1 MNKFNLPIQS
11 IILIWFIKYF
21 YLTRKM
27 SEDES
32 INSDEIPSD
41 KSSDSSQD
49 EEKEEKALSNLKSTL
64 NIKQKQELNPA
75 DDSKENNNKIFF
87 KGNTSL
93 NETEKNVQTTKSQKI
108 NFSDVFKTFQ
118 GDIKNETS
126 RANLSRAVKNFGI
139 NKEEENDGNKKLNK
153 KEEINRIKTNFN
165 EQKEEKKLER
175 ETSYLAVG
183 NDITKYQPRVK
194 SLREA
199 DVVDFTQDDS
209 KKVRHIG
216 SKTLKEI
223 SASQN
228 NMNKKDKKDQSNDMN
243 VKIKN
248 ILINNNC
255 ISDDA
260 VIQKETQELKNI
272 NPEEL
277 RRRYNELKQ
286 LRVRLLQKEIENKRK
301 AKIKSKLYHKIKKN
315 KKIKE
320 ENDLLEQ
327 LGEVDPEAVQQY
339 IDKKRNDRVQERM
352 KLKHGLNSKFL
363 RTIKRYHFDKD
374 QQVKEAIKDNY
385 QERDKL
391 LQRIQGKENDYDE
404 NEEEENYEEE
414 ENEREDESQEG
425 VTNENGE
432 KNVVMNFDDKKDNK
446 NKKKNTKTENNEK
459 MGVFSM
465 PFIKNAEANLDI
477 QNKIEKLKNTLNNSE
492 EFDDY
497 EKIEKDDDI
506 ESESEE
512 NLSENDK
519 KTQNNQN
526 KKKDK
531 KNKVVSINKEMMKK
545 IDENTKKI
553 NEKNET
559 NKKIDIKFDADT
571 LNQMINEENINE
583 DINTFNNFLIEND
596 INKQEFLEN
605 ENKEQLE
612 EIKKKV
618 PEFVPGWGSWAGDDN
633 QIKAKEFLKKKRY
646 EEKIKRLKEQADE
659 GKNNSFVKVSNQFDN
674 NFGQYLIQD
683 LPNDMPNR
691 EIYERYNK
699 TLIGREVNSLNLYKK
714 LIQPKVVKKIGQII
728 NPMTTNDSTK
738 GMKIQEIIE
747 KVTRKK
753 KFTKA
758 KL

>member
-1 MNKFNLPIQS
+1 
-11 IILIWFIKYF
+11 
-21 YLTRKM
+21 M

-49 EEKEEKALSNLKSTL
+49 EEKEDKALSNLKSTL
-64 NIKQKQELNPA
+64 NIKQKQDLNPT
-75 DDSKENNNKIFF
+75 DDSKANNNKIFF

-139 NKEEENDGNKKLNK
+139 NKEEENDGNKNLSK
-153 KEEINRIKTNFN
+153 KEEINRIKTNYN

-223 SASQN
+223 SAGQN

-243 VKIKN
+243 IKIQK
-248 ILINNNC
+248 ILVNNNC

-260 VIQKETQELKNI
+260 IIQKETQELKNI

-391 LQRIQGKENDYDE
+391 LQRIQGKENDNDYDE

-432 KNVVMNFDDKKDNK
+432 KNIVMNFDDKKDNK
-446 NKKKNTKTENNEK
+446 NKKKNTKEENNEK

-506 ESESEE
+506 ESESEQ
-512 NLSENDK
+512 NLSENNK
-519 KTQNNQN
+519 KAQN
-526 KKKDK
+526 KKKNK
-531 KNKVVSINKEMMKK
+531 KNKVVSINKEMLKK

-553 NEKNET
+553 NEKNEN

-646 EEKIKRLKEQADE
+646 EEKIKRLKERADE

-674 NFGQYLIQD
+674 NFGQYLVQD
-683 LPNDMPNR
+683 LPNDLPNR
-691 EIYERYNK
+691 ELYERYNK

>member
-1 MNKFNLPIQS
+1 
-11 IILIWFIKYF
+11 
-21 YLTRKM
+21 M

-49 EEKEEKALSNLKSTL
+49 EEKEDKALSNLKSTL
-64 NIKQKQELNPA
+64 NIKQKQELNPT

-153 KEEINRIKTNFN
+153 KEEINRIKTNYN

-175 ETSYLAVG
+175 ETSYLTVG

-432 KNVVMNFDDKKDNK
+432 KNVVMNFDDKRDNK

-506 ESESEE
+506 ESESEQ

-531 KNKVVSINKEMMKK
+531 KNKVVSINKEMLKK

-683 LPNDMPNR
+683 LPNDIPNR

>member
-1 MNKFNLPIQS
+1 
-11 IILIWFIKYF
+11 
-21 YLTRKM
+21 M

-49 EEKEEKALSNLKSTL
+49 EEKEDKALSNLKSTL
-64 NIKQKQELNPA
+64 NIKQKQDLNPT
-75 DDSKENNNKIFF
+75 DDSKANNNKIFF

-139 NKEEENDGNKKLNK
+139 NKEEENDGNKNLSK
-153 KEEINRIKTNFN
+153 KEEINRIKTNYN

-243 VKIKN
+243 VKIQK
-248 ILINNNC
+248 ILVNNNC

-260 VIQKETQELKNI
+260 IIQKETQELKNI

-391 LQRIQGKENDYDE
+391 LQRIQGKENDNDYDE
-404 NEEEENYEEE
+404 NEEENYEEE

-432 KNVVMNFDDKKDNK
+432 KNIVMNFDDKKDNK
-446 NKKKNTKTENNEK
+446 NKKKNTKEENNEK

-506 ESESEE
+506 ESESEQ
-512 NLSENDK
+512 NLSENNK
-519 KTQNNQN
+519 KAQN
-526 KKKDK
+526 KKKNK
-531 KNKVVSINKEMMKK
+531 KNKVVSINKEMLKK

-674 NFGQYLIQD
+674 NFGQYLVQD
-683 LPNDMPNR
+683 LPNDLPNR
-691 EIYERYNK
+691 ELYERYNK

>member
-1 MNKFNLPIQS
+1 
-11 IILIWFIKYF
+11 
-21 YLTRKM
+21 M

-49 EEKEEKALSNLKSTL
+49 EEKEDKALSNLKSTL

-153 KEEINRIKTNFN
+153 KEEINRIKTNYN

-243 VKIKN
+243 IKIKN

-260 VIQKETQELKNI
+260 IIQKETQELKNI

-425 VTNENGE
+425 ITNENGE
-432 KNVVMNFDDKKDNK
+432 KNIVMNFDDKKDNK

-506 ESESEE
+506 ESESEK

-531 KNKVVSINKEMMKK
+531 KNKVVSINKEMLKK

-683 LPNDMPNR
+683 LPNDIPNR

>member
-1 MNKFNLPIQS
+1 
-11 IILIWFIKYF
+11 
-21 YLTRKM
+21 M

-49 EEKEEKALSNLKSTL
+49 EEKEDKALSNLKSTL
-64 NIKQKQELNPA
+64 NIKQKQDLNPT
-75 DDSKENNNKIFF
+75 DDSKANNNKIFF

-153 KEEINRIKTNFN
+153 KEEINRIKTNYN

-243 VKIKN
+243 VKIQK
-248 ILINNNC
+248 ILVNNNC
-255 ISDDA
+255 ISDD
-260 VIQKETQELKNI
+260 VIIQKETQELKNI

-432 KNVVMNFDDKKDNK
+432 KNIVMNFNDKKDNK
-446 NKKKNTKTENNEK
+446 NKKKNTKEENNEK

-506 ESESEE
+506 ESESEQ

-519 KTQNNQN
+519 KAQNNQN

-674 NFGQYLIQD
+674 NFGQYLVQD
-683 LPNDMPNR
+683 LPNDLPNR
-691 EIYERYNK
+691 ELYERYNK